1 MTECRKCGAEIQFA
15 QTANGKAMPLDMIPV
30 PYEDMHG
37 KGVQIVY
44 PGVGGR
50 AQCRPYDK
58 AVEDIA
64 EKRAVSTA
72 RARELI
78 EENYE
83 AFVSHF
89 STCPAAGE
97 FRNPR

>member
-15 QTANGKAMPLDMIPV
+15 QTANDKAMPLDMDPV
-30 PYEDMHG
+30 DDLHG
-37 KGVQIVY
+37 KGVQVVY

-78 EENYE
+78 EEQYG

-97 FRNPR
+97 FRHPR